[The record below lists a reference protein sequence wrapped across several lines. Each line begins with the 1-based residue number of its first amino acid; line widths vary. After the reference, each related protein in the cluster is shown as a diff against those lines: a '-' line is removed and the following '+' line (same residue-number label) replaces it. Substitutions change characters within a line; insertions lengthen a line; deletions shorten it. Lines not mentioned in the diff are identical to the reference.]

1 MKRISVYLFVF
12 IVSLVS
18 ASFLLSGCTFIFQKG
33 RRSDTEKIEQL
44 NRQLDDLK
52 QTQAL
57 LQDRLAQEIK
67 DKQVRLAMM
76 EKGLVITFVADVLF
90 DSGKAKIK
98 PEAYPTL
105 DKVATVLREN
115 VPEFSVGIE
124 GHTDNQPIKFS
135 GWKSNWELSA
145 ARALSVLHY
154 LADAGK
160 LSGDRLSAIG
170 YGEYRPVATNDTKEG
185 RQLNRRV
192 EVVILPRVTKVKNN
206 ADKTVSVPASPA
218 AAGVSEPQENL
229 K

>member
-1 MKRISVYLFVF
+1 MRRINIYFF
-12 IVSLVS
+12 ACIVTVLS
-18 ASFLLSGCTFIFQKG
+18 AGFLLSGCTFIFQKG
-33 RRSDTEKIEQL
+33 RRSDVEKIEQL
-44 NRQLDDLK
+44 SRQLDELK

-57 LQDRLAQEIK
+57 LEDRLSQEIK

-98 PEAYPTL
+98 SEAYPTL

-154 LADAGK
+154 LVEAGR
-160 LSGDRLSAIG
+160 LSPDRLSAIG
-170 YGEYRPVATNDTKEG
+170 YGEYRPVATNDAKEG

-192 EVVILPRVTKVKNN
+192 EVVILPRATKVKN
-206 ADKTVSVPASPA
+206 PAEEAAPAPA
-218 AAGVSEPQENL
+218 AEVAEPQENL